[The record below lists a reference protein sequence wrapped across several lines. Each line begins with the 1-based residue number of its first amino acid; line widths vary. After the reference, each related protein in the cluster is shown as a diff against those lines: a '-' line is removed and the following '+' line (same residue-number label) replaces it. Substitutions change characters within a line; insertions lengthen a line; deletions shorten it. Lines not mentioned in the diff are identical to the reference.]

1 MPHLDRA
8 PAPAH
13 PDTNAPKKPSGEI
26 YGSLINL
33 SGRRRFTS
41 QRVVLY
47 ALLASQEREG
57 ALAIA
62 TEALTTFRDAHAA
75 LIEGDERTPGVFCE
89 ELREVYFGAQE
100 GDKSIRAF
108 VALALR
114 TLHAIESRG
123 RAAPA
128 LVDQLVESATPL
140 LGVLNGI
147 TQVYEELANRRAV
160 EARKQLADVM
170 SDIESIAKQAR
181 IVSFNAQIVAA
192 RAGASGREFAVVA
205 GELSHITGRIDE
217 LVREAMRT
225 SVA

>member
-1 MPHLDRA
+1 MLHLDRA
-8 PAPAH
+8 PASAH
-13 PDTNAPKKPSGEI
+13 PDTRAAKSPSGEV
-26 YGSLINL
+26 YGRLINL

-47 ALLASQEREG
+47 ALLALQEREG

-62 TEALTTFRDAHAA
+62 TQALTTFRDAHAA

-89 ELREVYFGAQE
+89 ALREVYFGTQE

-108 VALALR
+108 IALALR
-114 TLHAIESRG
+114 TLQAIESRG

-147 TQVYEELANRRAV
+147 TQVYEDLANRQAV
-160 EARKQLADVM
+160 EAREQLADVM

>member
-1 MPHLDRA
+1 MLHLDRA
-8 PAPAH
+8 SAPAH
-13 PDTNAPKKPSGEI
+13 PDTNVLKKPSGEV
-26 YGSLINL
+26 YGRLINL

-47 ALLASQEREG
+47 SLLASQEREG

-62 TEALTTFRDAHAA
+62 TEALTTFRDAHVA

-108 VALALR
+108 IALALR
-114 TLHAIESRG
+114 TLQAIESRG

-147 TQVYEELANRRAV
+147 TQIYEDLAKRQAV
-160 EARKQLADVM
+160 EARKQLANVM

-192 RAGASGREFAVVA
+192 RAGVSGREFAVVA